1 MNNEVPA
8 FISGIMIGF
17 FIALFLIYKTYK
29 AEDVVKEY
37 IQHPEMYKVEYVTY
51 QGDTTDIRVT
61 LLK

>member
-1 MNNEVPA
+1 MNNKVPIL
-8 FISGIMIGF
+8 ISGIVIGF
-17 FIALFLIYKTYK
+17 FLALFFLYQTYK
-29 AEDVVKEY
+29 AEDIVKEY